1 MLSRL
6 SLHSGQKLTTPVR
19 ARRRVAATQTR
30 ACLKCVTSS
39 AQHRRL
45 VSVSIRSSSDKVPA
59 AETVETEETVET
71 VDMVETAEACS
82 ADQKSVDEGADNP
95 EQAEE
100 FDDKSETLPV
110 KIALSM
116 LQFYKTGI
124 SPLMQPSCRFQPTCS
139 SYAVDAYTR
148 YVVTKGT
155 IMTAWRL
162 FRCTPW
168 GDRGYDPA
176 VWPPKGL
183 QFLENI

>member
-1 MLSRL
+1 MP
-6 SLHSGQKLTTPVR
+6 SLPSLQSSHKIRAPAR
-19 ARRRVAATQTR
+19 ARRRASSTPAL

-39 AQHRRL
+39 STQRRRL
-45 VSVSIRSSSDKVPA
+45 VSVSIRSSSDKAPA
-59 AETVETEETVET
+59 AETVET
-71 VDMVETAEACS
+71 VETAEESSTGRETVDRRADS
-82 ADQKSVDEGADNP
+82 ASQVD
-95 EQAEE
+95 E

-148 YVVTKGT
+148 YGVTKGT

>member
-1 MLSRL
+1 
-6 SLHSGQKLTTPVR
+6 
-19 ARRRVAATQTR
+19 
-30 ACLKCVTSS
+30 
-39 AQHRRL
+39 
-45 VSVSIRSSSDKVPA
+45 
-59 AETVETEETVET
+59 
-71 VDMVETAEACS
+71 VD
-82 ADQKSVDEGADNP
+82 
-95 EQAEE
+95 E

-148 YVVTKGT
+148 YGVTKGT

>member
-1 MLSRL
+1 MP
-6 SLHSGQKLTTPVR
+6 SLPSLQSSHKIRAPAR
-19 ARRRVAATQTR
+19 ARRRASSTPAL

-39 AQHRRL
+39 STQRRRL
-45 VSVSIRSSSDKVPA
+45 VSVSIRSSSDKAPA
-59 AETVETEETVET
+59 AETVETVETVET
-71 VDMVETAEACS
+71 TEESSTGRETVDRRADS
-82 ADQKSVDEGADNP
+82 ASQVD
-95 EQAEE
+95 E

-148 YVVTKGT
+148 YGVTKGT

>member
-1 MLSRL
+1 MP
-6 SLHSGQKLTTPVR
+6 SLPSLQSSYKIRAPAR
-19 ARRRVAATQTR
+19 ARRRASSTPAL

-39 AQHRRL
+39 STQRRRL
-45 VSVSIRSSSDKVPA
+45 VSVSIRSSSDKAPA
-59 AETVETEETVET
+59 AETVETAEESSIGRET
-71 VDMVETAEACS
+71 VDRRADS
-82 ADQKSVDEGADNP
+82 ASQVD
-95 EQAEE
+95 E

-148 YVVTKGT
+148 YGVTKGT

>member
-1 MLSRL
+1 MPSRL
-6 SLHSGQKLTTPVR
+6 SLQFCNKLATPAR
-19 ARRRVAATQTR
+19 ARRRPGATPTR
-30 ACLKCVTSS
+30 ACLTCVRSS
-39 AQHRRL
+39 TQAQQHRRL
-45 VSVSIRSSSDKVPA
+45 VSIRSSSDKAPAA
-59 AETVETEETVET
+59 AETGKGGEKCTT
-71 VDMVETAEACS
+71 DQNTA
-82 ADQKSVDEGADNP
+82 DRGAENA
-95 EQAEE
+95 EQAGG

-116 LQFYKTGI
+116 LHFYKTGI
-124 SPLMQPSCRFQPTCS
+124 SPLMPPSCRFQPTCS

-148 YVVTKGT
+148 YGVTKGT

-183 QFLENI
+183 QFLDKI

>member
-1 MLSRL
+1 MP
-6 SLHSGQKLTTPVR
+6 SLPSLQSSHKIRAPAR
-19 ARRRVAATQTR
+19 ARRRASSTPAL

-39 AQHRRL
+39 STQRRRL
-45 VSVSIRSSSDKVPA
+45 VSVSIRSSSDKAPA
-59 AETVETEETVET
+59 AETAEKVEK
-71 VDMVETAEACS
+71 VETAEESSTGRETVDRRADS
-82 ADQKSVDEGADNP
+82 ASQVD
-95 EQAEE
+95 E

-148 YVVTKGT
+148 YGVTKGT